1 MSSSTVGAGSL
12 ACRLYGT
19 PKEFEVP
26 LHCQVASV
34 KHDLQSC
41 QSIAHSSFEGV
52 VQRPLKLLMLED
64 QRLEDLPVASG
75 TNDLFRTGER

>member
-26 LHCQVASV
+26 LYRQVAIV
-34 KHDLQSC
+34 KCHLQSR
-41 QSIAHSSFEGV
+41 QSIAHSSLEGV

-64 QRLEDLPVASG
+64 ERLEDLPIASG
-75 TNDLFRTGER
+75 ANDLFRTEER